1 MSSSSS
7 SVNQVCCDSFSF
19 HPQVLRGDFFFP
31 FQSPNRE
38 VVEKILVSINAFGA
52 NRSLPSPRQEQSL
65 HLVISMGEKILEALE
80 DRRTSLLNELD
91 LVEEEISVVK
101 AQLEKARDL
110 AKP

>member
-1 MSSSSS
+1 M
-7 SVNQVCCDSFSF
+7 
-19 HPQVLRGDFFFP
+19 
-31 FQSPNRE
+31 
-38 VVEKILVSINAFGA
+38 
-52 NRSLPSPRQEQSL
+52 
-65 HLVISMGEKILEALE
+65 ISTGEKKLEALE

>member
-1 MSSSSS
+1 M
-7 SVNQVCCDSFSF
+7 
-19 HPQVLRGDFFFP
+19 
-31 FQSPNRE
+31 
-38 VVEKILVSINAFGA
+38 VEKILVSINAFGA

-65 HLVISMGEKILEALE
+65 HLVISMGEKKLEALE